1 MRRSILAF
9 AAVAL
14 VACLG
19 AVTFLS
25 LSDVNSRN
33 DGLNSDLTNLQ
44 ENYESLQER
53 YYALLGNYS
62 SLQYEYQ
69 NILLQNPYA
78 LVPNPGASS
87 VPNTQQMLARY
98 QALQQLYVNLLT
110 EYNEYIESYQRL
122 KEVTDQRLM
131 QGELK
136 SLITPDN
143 PEIISLTYQLTG
155 KPDNKSAPD
164 PDKYWEDITTMYN
177 WVKQNVKYRE
187 DSLYPELPS
196 SLSEASFKEL
206 SMTDQM
212 AQLPNETLALQMG
225 DCEDY
230 AALLTSMI
238 RAYFNKTY
246 LVECIW
252 ITGANA
258 GHVAVVI
265 PFQREQ
271 IAIID
276 PIRNYYSHDT
286 LGNMGYN
293 SISSEIYNWMNI
305 WRPSLGNDVHVYRVF
320 SDYMDKFFNG
330 TEEYIN
336 WMYNR

>member
-1 MRRSILAF
+1 MRKSMLAF
-9 AAVAL
+9 AVFAL
-14 VACLG
+14 IACLSG
-19 AVTFLS
+19 VTILS

-33 DGLNSDLTNLQ
+33 DGLNTNLSNLQ
-44 ENYESLQER
+44 EAYDSLQTQ
-53 YYALLGNYS
+53 YYALLGNHSVLEYD
-62 SLQYEYQ
+62 YQ

-78 LVPNPGASS
+78 LVPNPGASP
-87 VPNTQQMLARY
+87 VPDTQQMLARY
-98 QALQQLYVNLLT
+98 QALQQLYIRLLT
-110 EYNEYIESYQRL
+110 EYNEYKDSYQRL
-122 KEVTDQRLM
+122 KTMTDQRLM
-131 QGELK
+131 DGNLR
-136 SLITPDN
+136 SLINPDD
-143 PEIISLTYQLTG
+143 PDVITLTQSLTG

-164 PDKYWEDITTMYN
+164 PEKYWEDITKIYN
-177 WVKQNVKYRE
+177 WVKENIEYRE
-187 DSLYPELPS
+187 DGLFPELPS
-196 SLSEASFKEL
+196 NPSDPSFEEL
-206 SMTDQM
+206 QMTDQM
-212 AQLPNETLALQMG
+212 AQKPNETLSLRMG

-230 AALLTSMI
+230 AALITSMI

-246 LVECIW
+246 LVESIW
-252 ITGANA
+252 ITGENA

-265 PFQREQ
+265 PFQRDQ

-320 SDYMDKFFNG
+320 SDYMDKFFDG